1 MVSFTTKPE
10 VVYGIFC
17 VVKSDGSLRLII
29 NATPAN
35 AAMVVSEKVQLPSP
49 SLLASLELPQDTN
62 LHVGKADICN
72 MYHRLRLP
80 AWMVPYFALPAVSAR
95 DVGLGAEFGDVDIH
109 GADKQTTAAHA
120 ADPHPIAFFD
130 LVIHS

>member
-1 MVSFTTKPE
+1 MVSFTIKPE
-10 VVYGIFC
+10 VVNGVFC
-17 VVKSDGSLRLII
+17 VAKSDGSLRLII

-49 SLLASLELPQDTN
+49 SLLASLELPRGAD
-62 LHVGKADICN
+62 LHVGKAD

-95 DVGLGAEFGDVDIH
+95 DVGLEAEFGNVDIL
-109 GADKQTTAAHA
+109 
-120 ADPHPIAFFD
+120 FD
-130 LVIHS
+130 SPNG